1 MRTRLRELELF
12 THSRLVLLLVVDQMV
27 TVLFAE
33 SKSRW
38 SKEL

>member
-12 THSRLVLLLVVDQMV
+12 THSRLVLLLVVYQMV